1 MYSGGGGGGSAPP
14 FFEGVECLEE
24 GAGELEEVDRYHW
37 YL

>member
-1 MYSGGGGGGSAPP
+1 MYSGGGGGRWAIP

-24 GAGELEEVDRYHW
+24 RAGELEEVERYHW